1 MAKEFTISTE
11 DIHVPEYVTTD
22 QNDHTKIQH
31 RTAPER
37 EWVKVELTEE
47 ERWFLNEFHDRLFHS
62 IMRKFTQ
69 AGFDLAISLSPDN
82 PID

>member
-11 DIHVPEYVTTD
+11 GISDEYVTTH
-22 QNDHTKIQH
+22 QNDRYKIQR

-47 ERWFLNEFHDRLFHS
+47 EKWLVSQLPTQLFNG
-62 IMRKFTQ
+62 ILEKFTQ
-69 AGFDLAISLSPDN
+69 AGFDLASTLSHER
-82 PID
+82 ID